1 VPVLAIANQK
11 GGVGKTTTAINLATA
26 LARDGLRVLLI
37 DCDPQ
42 SNATSGLGATP
53 GAQPSVYDVLAER
66 ARIDDCI
73 VATHEPGLSL
83 VPAAQDL
90 AGGEIEL
97 ATVDA
102 REFRL
107 RDAVRRIETRFDYIL
122 LDCSPSLGLLTLNAL
137 TAANGV
143 LIPVQCEYMALEG
156 LSHLVQTIRLV
167 QRNLNPDLRIAGLL
181 LTMYDSRTNLA
192 HAVVEEVRE
201 HFPET
206 FATIIPRSVRLSEA
220 PSHGRSIF
228 AYAPDSRGAEAYREL
243 SRELV
248 ARLAT
253 VGRESPE
260 PATTSVIGGAS

>member
-1 VPVLAIANQK
+1 MPVLAIANQK

-26 LARDGLRVLLI
+26 LAREGARVLLI

-73 VATHEPGLSL
+73 VTTHEPGLSL

-107 RDAVRRIETRFDYIL
+107 RDAVQRIETRFDYIF

-228 AYAPDSRGAEAYREL
+228 AYAPESRGAEAYREL
-243 SRELV
+243 SRELI
-248 ARLAT
+248 ARLAA
-253 VGRESPE
+253 ESPE
-260 PATTSVIGGAS
+260 PATTSAIGGAS